1 MHPQDDLYLTC
12 LDSLPTSNTELQDYI
27 ADFRMY
33 VLEEVSSE
41 TSITSWDHLAL
52 LLRREDRD
60 PERYGQQ
67 TTDAVKRGLQRLG
80 FTWEDWLNLCT
91 VSSHAVSLFH
101 QGRSKDYE
109 ASLTMLNEVPLLA
122 SMQEVGQ
129 QGCKAAARKVIEFL
143 RRQP

>member
-41 TSITSWDHLAL
+41 TGIMNWDQLAL

-67 TTDAVKRGLQRLG
+67 TTDA
-80 FTWEDWLNLCT
+80 
-91 VSSHAVSLFH
+91 
-101 QGRSKDYE
+101 
-109 ASLTMLNEVPLLA
+109 
-122 SMQEVGQ
+122 
-129 QGCKAAARKVIEFL
+129 
-143 RRQP
+143 